1 MSLTHHFV
9 IHRSKVCL
17 GFMGL
22 PYLNRHGPS
31 RALLV
36 LVFLLLFT
44 GAGFRVANS
53 VAGTSL
59 VLSTLNLIGVVM
71 GGLVV
76 YGFLG
81 DSVSSSNGSGAIGW
95 FSSGTTTS
103 LCGMLIWFLLEYLN
117 LGFKCTQFLL

>member
-53 VAGTSL
+53 VAATSL

-71 GGLVV
+71 GGLVA
-76 YGFLG
+76 YGFLAY
-81 DSVSSSNGSGAIGW
+81 DSVSSSNGSGAISW
-95 FSSGTTTS
+95 FSSGTTTG
-103 LCGMLIWFLLEYLN
+103 LCGMLIWFLLEY
-117 LGFKCTQFLL
+117 

>member
-9 IHRSKVCL
+9 THRSKVCL
-17 GFMGL
+17 GFNGL

-53 VAGTSL
+53 LAGTSL
-59 VLSTLNLIGVVM
+59 VLSTLKLIGVVM

-81 DSVSSSNGSGAIGW
+81 DPVSSSNGSGAIGW
-95 FSSGTTTS
+95 LSSWTTTS
-103 LCGMLIWFLLEYLN
+103 LCGMLIWFLLEY
-117 LGFKCTQFLL
+117 